1 MSPYGEVFFLR
12 SLRSLQFVL
21 ESTSYGYYTDL
32 NAIIETLSAC
42 SLTDKAIVFGTIDEG
57 PIPSRRTNFLL
68 DTKDIQSGILKD
80 IVKFVIISGGVLSG
94 LGKGITSASI
104 GLLLRSRGIA
114 VTAMKCDMY
123 LNLDSGTMNPIEH
136 GEVFVTDDGTETDQ
150 DLGHYERFLD
160 VNLTKDNY
168 TTNGQIY
175 KLVLDK
181 ERKLEYGGKC
191 VEPYHALPP
200 EIIKKWY
207 KAGESS
213 NSDVVLIELGGTVG
227 EYEGLL
233 FFEAV
238 RRLKLTNPK
247 DIVLVHVGYLP
258 APPSIGELK
267 SKPLQQSVGVLNSLG
282 LMPDFIVCR
291 SELAVD
297 EKRKEK
303 IALASGVPIENIIA
317 APDVESIYEVPLVL
331 EKQKFAEKIIRKL
344 NLKSDKKDLKDWIM
358 LNKNI
363 KNSKKEVRIG
373 IIGKY
378 QKTGDYVLTDSYVC
392 VVESLKHAGWSLG
405 LKPKLIWFDSERE
418 DNDYTDINGM
428 IVPQGWGKRG
438 IEGKINAVKFA
449 RENNIP
455 YLGLCFGMQMAVIE
469 FARNV
474 LNMKQANTEEVDPET
489 KYPVIHIM
497 KSQKLKIKM
506 QNFGGTIRL
515 GAYPCKLK
523 TGSKLDKIYNS
534 QFTVHRSLVFERH
547 RHRYEFNNKF
557 KKQFEKAGMIISG
570 TSPDGKLAE
579 AIELKDHKFF
589 VGTQF
594 HPEYKSRPL
603 TPHPIF
609 VEFLRSTL

>member
-1 MSPYGEVFFLR
+1 M
-12 SLRSLQFVL
+12 
-21 ESTSYGYYTDL
+21 
-32 NAIIETLSAC
+32 
-42 SLTDKAIVFGTIDEG
+42 
-57 PIPSRRTNFLL
+57 
-68 DTKDIQSGILKD
+68 
-80 IVKFVIISGGVLSG
+80 KFVIISGGVLSG

-104 GLLLRSRGIA
+104 GLLLKSRGIK

-123 LNLDSGTMNPIEH
+123 LNLDAGTMNPIEH

-181 ERKLEYGGKC
+181 ERKLEYDGKC

-207 KAGESS
+207 KAGET
-213 NSDVVLIELGGTVG
+213 NNVDTVLIELGGTVG

-238 RRLKLTNPK
+238 RRLKLLKPK

-258 APPSIGELK
+258 TPPSIGELK
-267 SKPLQQSVGVLNSLG
+267 SKPLQQSIGVLNSLG

-303 IALASGVPIENIIA
+303 IALASGVPIGNIIA

-331 EKQKFAEKIIRKL
+331 EKQKLAEKIIKKL
-344 NLKSDKKDLKDWIM
+344 FLKKKKKNLKDWID
-358 LNKNI
+358 LNKRI
-363 KNSKKEVRIG
+363 KNSKKEIRIG

-392 VVESLKHAGWSLG
+392 VVEAIKHAGWKLG
-405 LKPKLIWFDSERE
+405 LKPKLIWFDSEKE
-418 DNDYTDINGM
+418 DNDYSNLNGM

-438 IEGKINAVKFA
+438 IEGKINAVKYA

-455 YLGLCFGMQMAVIE
+455 YLGLCYGMQMAVIE

-474 LNMKQANTEEVDPET
+474 LNMKQANTEEADPAT

-497 KSQKLKIKM
+497 KSQKLKIKS
-506 QNFGGTIRL
+506 QNYGGTIRL
-515 GAYPCKLK
+515 GAYPCKLNTK
-523 TGSKLDKIYNS
+523 SKLYKIYNKE
-534 QFTVHRSLVFERH
+534 LVSERH

-557 KKQFEKAGMIISG
+557 KKQFENKGMVISG
-570 TSPDGKLAE
+570 TSPDGKLVE
-579 AIELKDHKFF
+579 AIELTNHKFF

-609 VEFLRSTL
+609 VEFLKSTQ

>member
-1 MSPYGEVFFLR
+1 M
-12 SLRSLQFVL
+12 
-21 ESTSYGYYTDL
+21 
-32 NAIIETLSAC
+32 
-42 SLTDKAIVFGTIDEG
+42 
-57 PIPSRRTNFLL
+57 
-68 DTKDIQSGILKD
+68 
-80 IVKFVIISGGVLSG
+80 
-94 LGKGITSASI
+94 
-104 GLLLRSRGIA
+104 
-114 VTAMKCDMY
+114 
-123 LNLDSGTMNPIEH
+123 
-136 GEVFVTDDGTETDQ
+136 
-150 DLGHYERFLD
+150 
-160 VNLTKDNY
+160 
-168 TTNGQIY
+168 
-175 KLVLDK
+175 
-181 ERKLEYGGKC
+181 
-191 VEPYHALPP
+191 
-200 EIIKKWY
+200 
-207 KAGESS
+207 
-213 NSDVVLIELGGTVG
+213 
-227 EYEGLL
+227 L
-233 FFEAV
+233 F
-238 RRLKLTNPK
+238 
-247 DIVLVHVGYLP
+247 
-258 APPSIGELK
+258 
-267 SKPLQQSVGVLNSLG
+267 
-282 LMPDFIVCR
+282 
-291 SELAVD
+291 
-297 EKRKEK
+297 
-303 IALASGVPIENIIA
+303 
-317 APDVESIYEVPLVL
+317 
-331 EKQKFAEKIIRKL
+331 
-344 NLKSDKKDLKDWIM
+344 DKKDLKDWIM

-609 VEFLRSTL
+609 VEFLKSTQ